1 MGLGAVVLGCAGLNV
16 DGRFLNRDIL
26 FAQAGHAQHPRP
38 VDRPGK
44 AGGDAGERT
53 GEQGFVEGAAFC
65 VPVDQGFDQEN
76 ARAAGEKGGGAD
88 KRCAGEQRDGVCPKE
103 GVVHQEHPQAAE
115 LVQE

>member
-1 MGLGAVVLGCAGLNV
+1 MGLGAVVVGCAGLNV

-38 VDRPGK
+38 IDRPGK

-65 VPVDQGFDQEN
+65 LSVDKGFDQEN
-76 ARAAGEKGGGAD
+76 ARAAGEKCGGAD
-88 KRCAGEQRDGVCPKE
+88 KGCAGEQRDGVRPKE

>member
-1 MGLGAVVLGCAGLNV
+1 MDV
-16 DGRFLNRDIL
+16 L
-26 FAQAGHAQHPRP
+26 FAQAGHAQNPRS

-44 AGGDAGERT
+44 AGRDAGEHA
-53 GEQGFVEGAAFC
+53 GEHGLVEGAAFC

-103 GVVHQEHPQAAE
+103 GVVDQEHPQAAE

>member
-44 AGGDAGERT
+44 AGGNAGEST
-53 GEQGFVEGAAFC
+53 SEQGFVEGAAFC

-76 ARAAGEKGGGAD
+76 ARTAGEKGGGAD

-103 GVVHQEHPQAAE
+103 GVVHQKHPQAAE
-115 LVQE
+115 LMQE